1 MIKADNWYVSLF
13 TITKQNMRQKAQ
25 ETCRYSV
32 LHTQSV

>member
-13 TITKQNMRQKAQ
+13 TITKQNMRQAQ